1 MKFKKFKKKCSWRHR
16 GGWCAPGSGLSDSSL
31 VFCRKENC
39 ELWKLRKKNREE
51 NFILSL
57 NLYSFSHDAA
67 KMFGPVSFDDY
78 GEPFPFEEEVTCTV
92 DNPPIESKDLQ
103 TDILLTRQAYR
114 NAQATEPTLLILG
127 DAEYQKVR
135 KDQRLLKVC
144 RGMKIVHAEIDNL
157 LLVD

>member
-1 MKFKKFKKKCSWRHR
+1 MKFKKLKNNCPWRHVGIWCLPATGPSVSGVLCKKKNC
-16 GGWCAPGSGLSDSSL
+16 GL
-31 VFCRKENC
+31 
-39 ELWKLRKKNREE
+39 WTLRQTQREKS
-51 NFILSL
+51 FIVSL
-57 NLYSFSHDAA
+57 NPYSFSHEAA

-78 GEPFPFEEEVTCTV
+78 GEPFDFEEEVTCTV

-144 RGMKIVHAEIDNL
+144 RGLKIVHAEIDNL